1 MKLSKMVKKYNSMI
15 FILILYFSP
24 WAISLAYSA
33 CSVSTF
39 YNHFISMSSL
49 ETNNTI
55 SFDWAPPQLLRANDF
70 IAAPGSQYTSSV
82 TCSNSGD
89 FVTNYRLSKSFG
101 VLNDYNGTAIVKTN
115 VSGIGII
122 FYVYRNNSSGVGTW
136 FGLPGNFILGQNSP
150 LYNTSGTVENGTQAV
165 NISNLIKYNLIKYGP
180 TPNNFT
186 LSASDMPCIT
196 RAVGHNGD
204 MADIWEY
211 CFGGTSIST
220 FNTGT
225 CDIANKTVQ
234 LGQISKIELDTNGS
248 SDWINSD
255 ILLTNC
261 SPFYGS
267 NGLDNFAEIKLSPNN
282 NGDYVNGIFNI
293 NSFAGSANGVAL
305 QLKSGITGNI
315 INLDNTISDIFRLN
329 SNTSTNITIPLQV
342 RYKKT
347 STVSAGSVSASM
359 IVTINYR

>member
-1 MKLSKMVKKYNSMI
+1 MGLIKMIQKYNSMMFVI
-15 FILILYFSP
+15 ILHFLPGS
-24 WAISLAYSA
+24 ISHAYSA
-33 CSVSTF
+33 CSVGTF
-39 YNHFISMSSL
+39 YNFYIPISSL
-49 ETNNTI
+49 DINNTI
-55 SFDWAPPQLLRANDF
+55 SFDWELPKLLRANEYIPASSSQNPDSVSCSDSADF
-70 IAAPGSQYTSSV
+70 A
-82 TCSNSGD
+82 
-89 FVTNYRLSKSFG
+89 TNYRLTKSFG

-115 VSGIGII
+115 VEGIGVL
-122 FYVYRNNSSGVGTW
+122 FYVYRNNSSGSASW
-136 FGLPGNFILGQNSP
+136 FGLPGGYILGQNSP
-150 LYNTSGTVENGTQAV
+150 LYNTNGTVVSGTITGR
-165 NISNLIKYNLIKYGP
+165 IGSGIKYNLIKYGP
-180 TPNNFT
+180 TPSNFT
-186 LSASDMPCIT
+186 LSSSDMPCIT

-204 MADIWEY
+204 MADVWEY
-211 CFGGTSIST
+211 CFSGTSIST

-248 SDWINSD
+248 SGWINSD

-293 NSFAGSANGVAL
+293 NSVAGSANGVAL

-315 INLDNTISDIFRLN
+315 INLDNTISDIFKLN

-347 STVSAGSVSASM
+347 GTVSAGSVSASM